1 MKCLKCGYETY
12 QGKFCQNCGNEFKI
26 PTYIT
31 VLTIVNFLLA
41 WIVGIQC
48 LSMRNMCKIYL
59 KNGDLVNF
67 KKWVDVS
74 KIVCISG
81 TIVAIIINIIYI
93 SSKMF

>member
-1 MKCLKCGYETY
+1 MKCLKCGCETY

-31 VLTIVNFLLA
+31 VLTIVNFLLV
-41 WIVGIQC
+41 WIIGILC
-48 LSMRNMCKIYL
+48 LAMRNICKIYL
-59 KNGDLVNF
+59 KKGDLVNF
-67 KKWVDVS
+67 KKWLDVS